1 MFRVFIL
8 IILSS
13 LLVESLFAAGC
24 DEIRADLPES
34 SEMRSAVDQCILA
47 RQSGNPGSI
56 VDFVC
61 PQGDF
66 FASNQQ
72 PITPETVAYIL
83 AVQVSFNQ
91 IDRDIQKYMKILQK
105 TREADINKWLEKIN
119 SCTEKIT
126 GIYTQICGFGTLES
140 RLNEDKTKL
149 YITTTNTYPQTIC
162 SDLAS
167 KKIAGWK
174 YLQQILMADGINK
187 NQKNSTDVWING
199 VKWKYSTVLGSWHS
213 YQKILARA
221 VAKMTWYT
229 KESN

>member
-1 MFRVFIL
+1 MYHIFRVFIL

-13 LLVESLFAAGC
+13 LLVESIFAGGC

-47 RQSGNPGSI
+47 RQSGNPSSI

-72 PITPETVAYIL
+72 PITPETVAYVV

-91 IDRDIQKYMKILQK
+91 IDRDIQKYMKTLQK
-105 TREADINKWLEKIN
+105 TREADLNKWLEKIN

-162 SDLAS
+162 SDLAN

-187 NQKNSTDVWING
+187 NQKNSTDIWING
-199 VKWKYSTVLGSWHS
+199 VK
-213 YQKILARA
+213 
-221 VAKMTWYT
+221 
-229 KESN
+229 